1 MAATD
6 DSAPV
11 EETPAPRSKV
21 ARAKAQID
29 AGRARIDSARGS
41 VPAVDTAFVVY
52 ERDRHVSGNLL
63 ACAVAYRMFLWFLP
77 LSLLIAAV
85 LGFVQASDEHAPA
98 DAAESVGMS
107 SYMAKTVADAAS
119 QASRSRWVLLIV
131 AVWALYSA
139 SSGGARTMR
148 AISCIAWGIV
158 VSRPKHTWA
167 AALAFAGCALG
178 LISLVGA
185 TNWLKHNSPGLGLTS
200 RLLMF
205 FVFAGAALL
214 VSLLLP
220 HRDVAW
226 YWLLPGAL
234 LTAVGV
240 QILHLITVF
249 YLAGKLDSSS
259 QLYGGLGAAATILL
273 WLYLLGR
280 LVVGSAV
287 LNATLWERYHKPEDA
302 SD

>member
-1 MAATD
+1 MAATED
-6 DSAPV
+6 PAPV
-11 EETPAPRSKV
+11 EDATAAQSKV
-21 ARAKAQID
+21 ARARAHIE

-41 VPAVDTAFVVY
+41 VPAVDAAFVVY

-85 LGFVQASDEHAPA
+85 LGFLQASNDNGPA
-98 DAAESVGMS
+98 DAADSLGMS

-119 QASRSRWVLLIV
+119 QASRSRWGLLIL
-131 AVWALYSA
+131 ALWALYSA
-139 SSGGARTMR
+139 SAGGARTMR
-148 AISCIAWGIV
+148 AINCIAWGVV

-178 LISLVGA
+178 LLSIVGA
-185 TNWLKHNSPGLGLTS
+185 TNWLRHNSPGLGITS

-220 HRDVAW
+220 HRDVPW

-240 QILHLITVF
+240 QILHLFTVF

-280 LVVGSAV
+280 LIVGSAV
-287 LNATLWERYHKPEDA
+287 LNATLWERYHKPEA
-302 SD
+302 AP